1 MVAMHGWRTT
11 EPPPRLAPP
20 GDPEKGKKGPAK
32 PFSRSAKA
40 SVVTDLLESSRD
52 LLAGLKDS
60 LAALKDLVADL
71 KELATDLRACLKN
84 ES

>member
-1 MVAMHGWRTT
+1 M
-11 EPPPRLAPP
+11 PP
-20 GDPEKGKKGPAK
+20 GSPARRPPKGQKGPAK